1 MLPQAAMPAVKP
13 DTPKPKTPDCVN
25 WMKKGKCAK
34 KDSSCVFA
42 HDPEKRGIQ
51 KRRLR
56 EAVHLRP
63 LQEGEKAEKEKE
75 ERVLNHQNLMPV
87 LQKRA
92 LEALAPRANR
102 SRYAVK
108 NGSSVVRANGEKSAN
123 FGILLHANSLPRVPA
138 RLETRVRFLTEPAQ
152 LLLTKRISPRQ
163 DLLSDCQLSTTHEI

>member
-1 MLPQAAMPAVKP
+1 MPKRIAAALLLMILKNLA
-13 DTPKPKTPDCVN
+13 
-25 WMKKGKCAK
+25 
-34 KDSSCVFA
+34 S
-42 HDPEKRGIQ
+42 I

-123 FGILLHANSLPRVPA
+123 FGILPHANYLPKAPA
-138 RLETRVRFLTEPAQ
+138 RLEAHAPILTEMAQ
-152 LLLTKRISPRQ
+152 PRRTMQTSLRQ
-163 DLLSDCQLSTTHEI
+163 D